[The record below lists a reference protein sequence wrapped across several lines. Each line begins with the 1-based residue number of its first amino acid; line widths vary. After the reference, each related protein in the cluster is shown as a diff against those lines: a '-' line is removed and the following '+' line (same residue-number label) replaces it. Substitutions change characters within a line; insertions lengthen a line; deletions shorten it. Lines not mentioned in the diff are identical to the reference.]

1 MFDLSDE
8 KYCMVQPS
16 HHKPSV
22 GQLSCYLTSSG
33 RAFNASKHTKKR
45 VWPHKTSDYCTIPI
59 AIPLK
64 GYSNN
69 IVIPFQNWSTCYET
83 D

>member
-1 MFDLSDE
+1 
-8 KYCMVQPS
+8 MVQPS
-16 HHKPSV
+16 QHYPSV
-22 GQLSCYLTSSG
+22 GQLYCYVTSSG
-33 RAFNASKHTKKR
+33 RAFNTSQHAKKR
-45 VWPHKTSDYCTIPI
+45 VWPHKTSYYYTIPI

-69 IVIPFQNWSTCYET
+69 IVIPFQNWSTRYET